1 MSSGKGLGVDVFDHL
16 RQELSAVQEKD
27 SAAASEGHQAAMSSS
42 ANEASASASTNILPL
57 TGPPKADLLFTLRL
71 SFCFPH

>member
-27 SAAASEGHQAAMSSS
+27 SAAASEGQQAAVSS
-42 ANEASASASTNILPL
+42 ANEASASASTNILPP
-57 TGPPKADLLFTLRL
+57 TGPPKADLFLTLGL
-71 SFCFPH
+71 SFYFPH